1 MRVTTRICYDR
12 AVPTIAPAPAY
23 GCTCA
28 RLRKLTRR
36 LTRIYDAHL
45 AAEAIKVTQY
55 SLLANAARAERTLTE
70 FAAELEMD
78 RSTLSRNLAPLAAQ
92 GWVEVSVGADPRSR
106 SIRVTAAGRRKLK
119 AALPLWRKAQCE
131 VESLLGGA
139 DVGELHRRVER
150 ALATLPLASGK
161 HS

>member
-1 MRVTTRICYDR
+1 MTT
-12 AVPTIAPAPAY
+12 PPATPNF

-28 RLRKLTRR
+28 RMRKLTRR

-45 AAEAIKVTQY
+45 LPQAIKVTQY
-55 SLLANAARAERTLTE
+55 SLLVNAARRERTVTE
-70 FAAELEMD
+70 FANELEMD

-92 GWVEVSVGADPRSR
+92 GWVEISVGADPRSR

-131 VESLLGGA
+131 IETVLGA
-139 DVGELHRRVER
+139 ASVGRLHGDIER
-150 ALATLPLASGK
+150 ALAALTISTGRGE
-161 HS
+161 

>member
-1 MRVTTRICYDR
+1 MS
-12 AVPTIAPAPAY
+12 AASAMPNF

-45 AAEAIKVTQY
+45 APQEIKVTQY
-55 SLLANAARAERTLTE
+55 SLLANAARAQRTLSE

-92 GWVEVSVGADPRSR
+92 GWVTISVGADPRCR
-106 SIRVTAAGRRKLK
+106 SIGVTAAGRRKLA

-131 VESLLGGA
+131 VEAALGTA
-139 DVGELHRRVER
+139 RVGELHREIER
-150 ALATLPLASGK
+150 ALGALSAPKGK
-161 HS
+161 HA

>member
-1 MRVTTRICYDR
+1 MST
-12 AVPTIAPAPAY
+12 AASVPMF

-36 LTRIYDAHL
+36 VTRIYDAHL
-45 AAEAIKVTQY
+45 AAQAIKVTQY
-55 SLLANAARAERTLTE
+55 SLLANAARGERSVSE

-92 GWVEVSVGADPRSR
+92 GWVSISIGADPRSR
-106 SIRVTAAGRRKLK
+106 RIGVTAAGRRKLK

-131 VESLLGGA
+131 VEAMLGAA
-139 DVGELHRRVER
+139 DVGELHRKIEC
-150 ALATLPLASGK
+150 ALAALPVLSGK
-161 HS
+161 RL

>member
-1 MRVTTRICYDR
+1 MPTL
-12 AVPTIAPAPAY
+12 APVPSF

-36 LTRIYDAHL
+36 MTRIYDAHL
-45 AAEAIKVTQY
+45 AAQAIKVTQY
-55 SLLANAARAERTLTE
+55 SLLANAAHGERSVSE

-92 GWVEVSVGADPRSR
+92 GWVSISIGADPRSR
-106 SIRVTAAGRRKLK
+106 RISVTAAGRRKLK

-131 VESLLGGA
+131 VEAMLGGA
-139 DVGELHRRVER
+139 TVAELHRHIEG
-150 ALATLPLASGK
+150 ALAALPTSSGNRA
-161 HS
+161 

>member
-1 MRVTTRICYDR
+1 MSRPSAI
-12 AVPTIAPAPAY
+12 PNF

-45 AAEAIKVTQY
+45 SPQGIKVTQY
-55 SLLANAARAERTLTE
+55 SLLANAARGERTLTE

-92 GWVEVSVGADPRSR
+92 GWVSIAVGADSRSR
-106 SIRVTAAGRRKLK
+106 SISVTAAGRRKLK

-131 VESLLGGA
+131 VESILGDAG
-139 DVGELHRRVER
+139 VGELHRRIER
-150 ALATLPLASGK
+150 ALDALPIPSGK
-161 HS
+161 HA

>member
-1 MRVTTRICYDR
+1 MST
-12 AVPTIAPAPAY
+12 AASVPMF

-36 LTRIYDAHL
+36 VTRIYDAHL
-45 AAEAIKVTQY
+45 AAQAIKVTQY
-55 SLLANAARAERTLTE
+55 SLLANAARGERTVSE

-92 GWVEVSVGADPRSR
+92 GWVSISVGADPRSR
-106 SIRVTAAGRRKLK
+106 RIGVTAAGRRKLK

-131 VESLLGGA
+131 VEAMLGTAGVGA
-139 DVGELHRRVER
+139 LHGGIEG
-150 ALATLPLASGK
+150 ALAALPNPSGK
-161 HS
+161 R

>member
-1 MRVTTRICYDR
+1 MSTATPI
-12 AVPTIAPAPAY
+12 PSF

-45 AAEAIKVTQY
+45 AAQAIKVTQY
-55 SLLANAARAERTLTE
+55 SLLANAARGERTVSE

-92 GWVEVSVGADPRSR
+92 GWVSISIGADPRSR
-106 SIRVTAAGRRKLK
+106 SIGVTAAGRRKLK
-119 AALPLWRKAQCE
+119 ATLPLWRKAQCE
-131 VESLLGGA
+131 VEAILGAA
-139 DVGELHRRVER
+139 DVGELHHKIDR
-150 ALATLPLASGK
+150 ALDSLPNPSGK
-161 HS
+161 RS

>member
-1 MRVTTRICYDR
+1 MPRPSSP
-12 AVPTIAPAPAY
+12 VPTF

-45 AAEAIKVTQY
+45 AAQAIKVTQY
-55 SLLANAARAERTLTE
+55 SLLANAARGERTLTE

-92 GWVEVSVGADPRSR
+92 GWVSIATGTDPRSR
-106 SIRVTAAGRRKLK
+106 SISVTAAGRRKLK
-119 AALPLWRKAQCE
+119 AALPLWRRAQCE
-131 VESLLGGA
+131 IESALGTA
-139 DVGELHRRVER
+139 AVGELHLNIGH
-150 ALATLPLASGK
+150 ALAALPHPSGR
-161 HS
+161 HA

>member
-1 MRVTTRICYDR
+1 MST
-12 AVPTIAPAPAY
+12 ASSVPTF

-45 AAEAIKVTQY
+45 AAQAIKVTQY
-55 SLLANAARAERTLTE
+55 SLLANAARGERTLTE

-92 GWVEVSVGADPRSR
+92 GWVSVSVGADPRSR
-106 SIRVTAAGRRKLK
+106 SIGVTAAGRRKLK
-119 AALPLWRKAQCE
+119 AVLPLWRKAQCE
-131 VESLLGGA
+131 IESTLGAAG
-139 DVGELHRRVER
+139 VGELHRKIER
-150 ALATLPLASGK
+150 ALAALPNPSGK
-161 HS
+161 RS

>member
-1 MRVTTRICYDR
+1 MSTDSS
-12 AVPTIAPAPAY
+12 VPNF

-28 RLRKLTRR
+28 RLRKLARR

-45 AAEAIKVTQY
+45 AAQAIKVTQY
-55 SLLANAARAERTLTE
+55 SLLANAARGERTLTE

-92 GWVEVSVGADPRSR
+92 GWVSISIGADPRSR

-119 AALPLWRKAQCE
+119 AALPLWRTAQRQI
-131 VESLLGGA
+131 ESTLGNA
-139 DVGELHRRVER
+139 FVGELHREIDH
-150 ALATLPLASGK
+150 ALAALPTEASKGVLA
-161 HS
+161 

>member
-1 MRVTTRICYDR
+1 MS
-12 AVPTIAPAPAY
+12 AASPVPTF

-45 AAEAIKVTQY
+45 AAQAIKVTQY
-55 SLLANAARAERTLTE
+55 SLLANAARGERTLSE

-78 RSTLSRNLAPLAAQ
+78 RSTLSRNLTPLVAQ
-92 GWVEVSVGADPRSR
+92 GWVSISIGADPRSR
-106 SIRVTAAGRRKLK
+106 SISVTAAGRRKLK

-131 VESLLGGA
+131 VESTLGTAG
-139 DVGELHRRVER
+139 VGELHRKIER
-150 ALATLPLASGK
+150 ALAALPNPSGK
-161 HS
+161 RA

>member
-1 MRVTTRICYDR
+1 MST
-12 AVPTIAPAPAY
+12 ASSVPAF

-45 AAEAIKVTQY
+45 SAQAIKVTQY
-55 SLLANAARAERTLTE
+55 SLLANAARGEHALSE

-92 GWVEVSVGADPRSR
+92 GWVRIAIGTDPRSR
-106 SIRVTAAGRRKLK
+106 SISVTAAGRRKLK

-131 VESLLGGA
+131 VESILGAAG
-139 DVGELHRRVER
+139 VGELHRKIER
-150 ALATLPLASGK
+150 ALAAIPIPSEKLT
-161 HS
+161 

>member
-1 MRVTTRICYDR
+1 MSTPSAI
-12 AVPTIAPAPAY
+12 PGF

-45 AAEAIKVTQY
+45 SAQAIKVTQY
-55 SLLANAARAERTLTE
+55 SLLANAARRERTLTE

-92 GWVEVSVGADPRSR
+92 GWVNIAIGADPRSR
-106 SIRVTAAGRRKLK
+106 SISVSAAGRRKLK

-131 VESLLGGA
+131 VETILGSA
-139 DVGELHRRVER
+139 SVGELHHEIDR
-150 ALATLPLASGK
+150 ALAALPITSGK
-161 HS
+161 HA

>member
-1 MRVTTRICYDR
+1 MST
-12 AVPTIAPAPAY
+12 AAPAF

-28 RLRKLTRR
+28 RLRKLARR
-36 LTRIYDAHL
+36 VTRIYDAHL
-45 AAEAIKVTQY
+45 APQALKVTQY
-55 SLLANAARAERTLTE
+55 SLLVNAARGERTVSE

-92 GWVEVSVGADPRSR
+92 GWVSISIGADPRSR

-131 VESLLGGA
+131 IESILGAAG
-139 DVGELHRRVER
+139 VGQLHRKIER
-150 ALATLPLASGK
+150 ALAALSTPSGK
-161 HS
+161 RA

>member
-1 MRVTTRICYDR
+1 MST
-12 AVPTIAPAPAY
+12 ASSVPTF

-45 AAEAIKVTQY
+45 AAQAIKVTQY
-55 SLLANAARAERTLTE
+55 SLLANAARGERALSE

-92 GWVEVSVGADPRSR
+92 GWVSISIGADPRSR
-106 SIRVTAAGRRKLK
+106 SISLTAAGRRKLK

-131 VESLLGGA
+131 VESILGTAG
-139 DVGELHRRVER
+139 VGELHRKIER
-150 ALATLPLASGK
+150 ALAALPNPSGK
-161 HS
+161 RA

>member
-1 MRVTTRICYDR
+1 MST
-12 AVPTIAPAPAY
+12 APAIPAF

-45 AAEAIKVTQY
+45 SAQGIKVTQY
-55 SLLANAARAERTLTE
+55 SLLANAARGERTLSE

-92 GWVEVSVGADPRSR
+92 GWVSIAVGADPRSR
-106 SIRVTAAGRRKLK
+106 SISVTAAGRRKLK
-119 AALPLWRKAQCE
+119 AALPLWRRAQCE
-131 VESLLGGA
+131 VEAVLGKSS
-139 DVGELHRRVER
+139 VGELHREIER
-150 ALATLPLASGK
+150 ALGALPTFSGK
-161 HS
+161 HA

>member
-1 MRVTTRICYDR
+1 MPSP
-12 AVPTIAPAPAY
+12 ASVPNF

-45 AAEAIKVTQY
+45 SGQSIKVTQY
-55 SLLANAARAERTLTE
+55 SLLANAARGERTLTE

-92 GWVEVSVGADPRSR
+92 GWVTVCAGDDPRSR
-106 SIRVTAAGRRKLK
+106 NISVTAAGKRKLK

-131 VESLLGGA
+131 IEAVLGEAG
-139 DVGELHRRVER
+139 VGELHRRIER
-150 ALATLPLASGK
+150 ALAALPLPTGK
-161 HS
+161 HA

>member
-1 MRVTTRICYDR
+1 MPPAS
-12 AVPTIAPAPAY
+12 AVPNF

-45 AAEAIKVTQY
+45 AAQAIKVTQY
-55 SLLANAARAERTLTE
+55 SLLANAARRDRTVSE

-92 GWVEVSVGADPRSR
+92 GWVSISIGADQRSR
-106 SIRVTAAGRRKLK
+106 SISVTAAGRRKLK
-119 AALPLWRKAQCE
+119 AALPLWRAAQRQ
-131 VESLLGGA
+131 VESTLGN
-139 DVGELHRRVER
+139 DFVGELHREIDH
-150 ALATLPLASGK
+150 ALAALPTELVKGEPA
-161 HS
+161 

>member
-1 MRVTTRICYDR
+1 MPPL
-12 AVPTIAPAPAY
+12 ASAPSF

-45 AAEAIKVTQY
+45 SAQAIKVTQY
-55 SLLANAARAERTLTE
+55 SLLANAAQGDRTLTE

-78 RSTLSRNLAPLAAQ
+78 RSTLSRNLTPLVAQ
-92 GWVEVSVGADPRSR
+92 GWVTISVGDDPRSR
-106 SIRVTAAGRRKLK
+106 SISVTAAGRRKLK

-131 VESLLGGA
+131 VEATLGA
-139 DVGELHRRVER
+139 ANVGELHRRIKH
-150 ALATLPLASGK
+150 ALSALPVATGK

>member
-1 MRVTTRICYDR
+1 MSTDSS
-12 AVPTIAPAPAY
+12 VPSF

-45 AAEAIKVTQY
+45 AAQAIKVTQY
-55 SLLANAARAERTLTE
+55 SLLANAARGERTVSE

-92 GWVEVSVGADPRSR
+92 GWVSVSAGADPRSR
-106 SIRVTAAGRRKLK
+106 SISVTAAGRRKLK
-119 AALPLWRKAQCE
+119 AALPLWRTAQCE
-131 VESLLGGA
+131 IEAILGAAG
-139 DVGELHRRVER
+139 VGELHRKIDR
-150 ALATLPLASGK
+150 ALDALPNPSGK
-161 HS
+161 RT

>member
-1 MRVTTRICYDR
+1 MSTSST
-12 AVPTIAPAPAY
+12 VPSF

-45 AAEAIKVTQY
+45 AGQAIKVTQY
-55 SLLANAARAERTLTE
+55 SLLANAARGERTLTE

-78 RSTLSRNLAPLAAQ
+78 RSTLSRNLAPLAAR
-92 GWVEVSVGADPRSR
+92 GWVSVSVGADPRSR
-106 SIRVTAAGRRKLK
+106 SIGVTAAGRRKLK

-131 VESLLGGA
+131 VETMLGAGG
-139 DVGELHRRVER
+139 VGELHRKIDR
-150 ALATLPLASGK
+150 ALAALPIPSGK

>member
-1 MRVTTRICYDR
+1 MPNSP
-12 AVPTIAPAPAY
+12 VPGF

-45 AAEAIKVTQY
+45 APQAIKVTQY
-55 SLLANAARAERTLTE
+55 SLLANAARGERSVSE

-92 GWVEVSVGADPRSR
+92 GWVDVSIGADPRSR

-131 VESLLGGA
+131 VEAILGETG
-139 DVGELHRRVER
+139 VGELHRRIER
-150 ALATLPLASGK
+150 ALAALPLPSGK
-161 HS
+161 RP